1 MRFLKLFIGKCV
13 VNGQD
18 GHFPPPEKDHRMAHP
33 SFFSRVVVPLLGG
46 LLLILTV
53 EFVIYAYKPL
63 SISTNN
69 QIGDL
74 MLIESPI
81 VQFRKHY
88 IVLNEPEEK
97 KGESRNISVFAG
109 EY

>member
-1 MRFLKLFIGKCV
+1 MS
-13 VNGQD
+13 
-18 GHFPPPEKDHRMAHP
+18 HP

-46 LLLILTV
+46 LLLVLTV

-63 SISTNN
+63 SISTSNLV
-69 QIGDL
+69 GDF
-74 MLIESPI
+74 MCIESPI

-97 KGESRNISVFAG
+97 TSELRDASVFAG
-109 EY
+109 EF